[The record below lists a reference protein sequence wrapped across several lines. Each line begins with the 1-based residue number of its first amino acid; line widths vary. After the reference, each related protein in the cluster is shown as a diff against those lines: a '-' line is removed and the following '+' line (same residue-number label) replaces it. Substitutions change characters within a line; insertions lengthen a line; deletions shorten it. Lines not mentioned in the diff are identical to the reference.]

1 VIVANHRVV
10 KKGDVRA
17 FFTVCG
23 SCHTRVLND
32 GTVVPGAQGNMNERV
47 FHADDLASGH
57 ADLANWRTRMKQNST
72 VPWLRPDPAETH
84 DPFFGESFSREQAV
98 GVEESI
104 VPGTFVRTG
113 TNHLFPPKMPDL
125 IGVVNRR
132 YLDATGLVQHR
143 SIGDLMRY
151 AALVDGM
158 EQLSS
163 YNGLRPFGSLPDP
176 KTIVRH
182 SDEALYALAL
192 YICSLK
198 PPENPNK
205 LDSMAEAGQKVF
217 EREGCP
223 VCHTPP
229 LYTNNKLIPVD
240 GFAVPEQHKLKYS
253 VLQTSIG
260 VDPRLALQT
269 RKGTGYYRVPSLKGV
284 WYRGPFE
291 HNGSVAALEDWF
303 DPNRLRTDY
312 VPTGFI
318 GYGLTA
324 RAVKGHPFGLSLE
337 SADKSA
343 LIAFLKTL

>member
-1 VIVANHRVV
+1 L
-10 KKGDVRA
+10 D
-17 FFTVCG
+17 
-23 SCHTRVLND
+23 D

-47 FHADDLASGH
+47 FHAQDLASGRM
-57 ADLANWRTRMKQNST
+57 DVANWLSHMKQTST
-72 VPWLRPDPAETH
+72 VPWLRPDPAGTH
-84 DPFFGESFSREQAV
+84 PSFSRKQAI
-98 GVEESI
+98 EAERTI

-113 TNHLFPPKMPDL
+113 TNPLFPPKMPDL
-125 IGVVNRR
+125 IGVENRR
-132 YLDATGLVQHR
+132 FLDATGLVQHR

-163 YNGLRPFGSLPDP
+163 YDGFRPFGPVPDP
-176 KTIVRH
+176 KTLVRH

-192 YICSLK
+192 YLYSLK

-205 LDSMAEAGQKVF
+205 RDTLADAGQKVF

-229 LYTNNKLIPVD
+229 LYTNNKLIPAD
-240 GFAVPEQHKLKYS
+240 GFVVPEQDKLNYS
-253 VLQTSIG
+253 VLATSIN
-260 VDPRLALQT
+260 VDPRLAMQS

-284 WYRGPFE
+284 WYRGPFQ
-291 HNGSVAALEDWF
+291 HNGSVATLEDWF
-303 DPNRLRTDY
+303 NPNRLRSDY

-318 GYGLTA
+318 GYGVTTV
-324 RAVKGHPFGLSLE
+324 AVKGHPFGLSLE
-337 SADKSA
+337 PMEKSA